1 MTSRPNDR
9 EGTLT
14 STVVCICGDV
24 LESQSPEFT
33 CIVHDLSTLGESVH
47 IEVHFASDSGASQ
60 GNILLKQTDT
70 ACEWYED
77 YGK

>member
-14 STVVCICGDV
+14 GTVVCICDNVQG
-24 LESQSPEFT
+24 SQFPEFT
-33 CIVHDLSTLGESVH
+33 CIVHNLSTLSESVH
-47 IEVHFASDSGASQ
+47 IEVHFASDGGATQ
-60 GNILLKQTDT
+60 GNILLKQTDA
-70 ACEWYED
+70 ACERYED

>member
-9 EGTLT
+9 EGTL
-14 STVVCICGDV
+14 SGTVVCICGNA

-33 CIVHDLSTLGESVH
+33 RIVRDLSTLGESVH
-47 IEVHFASDSGASQ
+47 IEVHFASDGGATQ
-60 GNILLKQTDT
+60 GNILLKQTDA
-70 ACEWYED
+70 ACERYED